1 MKGIIMM
8 RFKNLLIIIAVLS
21 AIIMFT
27 GCQDEPT
34 SVEQD
39 VTAYQQ
45 GLSKFSL
52 PDGATFVS
60 ATFYINVLDPASQN
74 IDVHRITNP
83 WEEMVVTW
91 NNFGSS
97 YAPGVEGS
105 FNAAAAGWNSVD
117 VTSLVGSWLDG
128 TSANHGLLLAQDD
141 QTYPRTRYSSRESI
155 YQPYLEICY
164 TENGGPLVCDTT
176 RNIGDTYIYQVNP
189 DENNGWKGIMY
200 TGWGWSNDLEKQAL
214 IQFDLGFTPP
224 PQVDCE
230 TAYAYGGGDVL
241 AQCFIGLPGVN
252 SNNWGWSNY
261 IDDVS
266 ANFSFEWPIYAGA
279 GGCDR
284 SGAAIAG
291 TLYVDY
297 DASTDCVTIDYAIN
311 PPYALDDFHLWVSED
326 SLLPM
331 RRNGRY
337 VTAPG
342 QFNHNGDT
350 VVCNL
355 DEPFWIA
362 AHFGVCH

>member
-27 GCQDEPT
+27 GCQDEPI

-52 PDGATFVS
+52 PEGATFVS
-60 ATFYINVLDPASQN
+60 ATFYVEVEVATNQN
-74 IDVHRITNP
+74 INVHRITSP
-83 WEEMVVTW
+83 WEELGVTW
-91 NNFGSS
+91 NNFGGS
-97 YAPGVEGS
+97 YAPEVEGT
-105 FNAAAAGWNSVD
+105 FNASTVGWNYVN
-117 VTSLVGSWLDG
+117 VTVLVGNWLDG
-128 TSANHGLLLAQDD
+128 THANYGLLLDQVD
-141 QTYPRTRYSSRESI
+141 QTYPRTQYDTREYSGSI
-155 YQPYLEICY
+155 GAAYLEIFY
-164 TENGGPLVCDTT
+164 TVNGGPVVSDTT
-176 RNIGDTYIYQVNP
+176 RNIGDTYIYELNP
-189 DENNGWKGIMY
+189 DQNNGHGNVMY
-200 TGWGWSNDLEKQAL
+200 TGWGNATDLEKQAL
-214 IQFDLGFTPP
+214 VKFDLEYSPP

-252 SNNWGWSNY
+252 PNNWGWSNY

-297 DASTDCVTIDYAIN
+297 DATTNEFNICLKNLTMGTLAMGIKIIQVIMNN
-311 PPYALDDFHLWVSED
+311 PRMP
-326 SLLPM
+326 
-331 RRNGRY
+331 
-337 VTAPG
+337 
-342 QFNHNGDT
+342 
-350 VVCNL
+350 
-355 DEPFWIA
+355 
-362 AHFGVCH
+362 